1 MRSRI
6 RQLKPE
12 LFLDDEFWELQQAY
26 PRLPVLQGFLG
37 LWCQADREGRFEW
50 KPAVLRTQI
59 LPFWSGDFAEVLAVL
74 EGAGLVQSY
83 TVDGRRYGLIRS
95 FAKHQRPNSRE
106 PKSSIP
112 EPLTS
117 AQAESVSVHARAQA
131 HARPDTPL
139 PTPDPKPDPDPEA
152 LPNVPG
158 LVKTGPNSSR
168 SPNSSHPG
176 PLGPSKREQRREAE
190 AARLGV
196 TPALKHEF
204 DPDWLPSEEHRAL
217 GFELGLSEKQI
228 LDEAEDCRNK
238 TYTQPFVNEDKQFRR
253 ELGWLAADL
262 KKQKH
267 QEMTRRD
274 RDRFETPGSDR
285 AAR

>member
-12 LFLDDEFWELQQAY
+12 LFLDDEFWELQQAH

-106 PKSSIP
+106 PQSSLP
-112 EPLTS
+112 APLTS
-117 AQAESVSVHARAQA
+117 AQAESTRVHARAQV

-152 LPNVPG
+152 LPSVPG
-158 LVKTGPNSSR
+158 LVKTHP
-168 SPNSSHPG
+168 PHHPG
-176 PLGPSKREQRREAE
+176 RLGPSRREQRREAE

-196 TPALKHEF
+196 TPALRIHF
-204 DPDWLPSEEHRAL
+204 DPAWEPNEEHRAR
-217 GFELGLSEKQI
+217 GFELGLTEAQM
-228 LDEAEDCRNK
+228 LERAEDCRRK
-238 TYTQPFVNEDKQFRR
+238 PIKHGFTTEDDHFFR
-253 ELGWLAADL
+253 ELSWLAADL
-262 KKQKH
+262 KKQRFQGPH
-267 QEMTRRD
+267 QGSRHERE
-274 RDRFETPGSDR
+274 RFETPGADR